1 MAMKRSVGFY
11 TRRTPDEMDV
21 NQDYDLLCKEAFRGR
36 FAEAG
41 ETETASYYLDI
52 CHQSD
57 ISQRPQLVRLLRNC
71 VDGKVDI
78 VVMDYPQ
85 RVANNMME
93 LIFLL
98 YFLLHLERPPEI
110 AILNCLSTG
119 VSKSKKKSIMR
130 VTEQIVS
137 EQKSDYTHWKNRI
150 LRGM

>member
-11 TRRTPDEMDV
+11 TRRTPDEMDI

-98 YFLLHLERPPEI
+98 YFLLHVEKPPEI
-110 AILNCLSTG
+110 SILNCLSTG
-119 VSKSKKKSIMR
+119 VSKSKKKSILR
-130 VTEQIVS
+130 ATEQIVS
-137 EQKSDYTHWKNRI
+137 KQKEDYSHWKNRI